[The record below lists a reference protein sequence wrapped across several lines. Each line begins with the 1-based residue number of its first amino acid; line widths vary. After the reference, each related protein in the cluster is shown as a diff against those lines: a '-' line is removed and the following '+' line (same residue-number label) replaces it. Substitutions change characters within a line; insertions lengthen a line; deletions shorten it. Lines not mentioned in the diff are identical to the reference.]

1 MGTNVQVGSKKF
13 FDVPGVQLP
22 IIGGGTASF
31 FDVSGVTAQAADVV
45 SGKVIVGADGQPIT
59 GSRVYNP
66 FGDDA
71 ELIATYD
78 MGSKKLSATSFATW
92 TPSTTAA
99 TIKATANL
107 GTLSLDTDKYEY
119 LTVAILESNTVYAS
133 GTTRK
138 AAVVRQILEIAQ
150 AIYRRPSNLTN
161 LNSGTDNY
169 NYCTTLYTAPLMDY
183 YNSSGT
189 HTLTFT
195 GGYGIYGAATA
206 HTFSSST
213 SLTPTL
219 TVKEPTYNARCST
232 SYFATGMAAAVDQA
246 NSTIKC
252 KVYVHRT
259 KRGALMYSMYHDL
272 VAQYRGV

>member
-1 MGTNVQVGSKKF
+1 MSQTIKLKGTTYS
-13 FDVPGVQLP
+13 GVEGVALP
-22 IIGGGTASF
+22 LVGGGEVVF
-31 FDVSGVTAQAADVV
+31 PDVAGVTAAASDVV
-45 SGKVIVGADGQPIT
+45 SGKIFAASNGLLIPGT
-59 GSRVYNP
+59 RVYSP
-66 FGDDA
+66 YGDEPA
-71 ELIATYD
+71 LIATYD
-78 MGSKKLSATSFATW
+78 MGSKKLSQTSFATW

-107 GTLSLDTDKYEY
+107 GTLSLNTGSYEY
-119 LTVAILESNTVYAS
+119 LTIAILESNTVYAS

-138 AAVVRQILEIAQ
+138 AAVVRQILEIVQ

-183 YNSSGT
+183 YNASGT
-189 HTLTFT
+189 HTITFT

-213 SLTPTL
+213 SNTPTL

-232 SYFATGMAAAVDQA
+232 SYFSTGMASAVDKD

-252 KVYVHRT
+252 KVYVYRI

-272 VAQYRGV
+272 VEQYRA

>member
-1 MGTNVQVGSKKF
+1 MGQKIILLGEEYS
-13 FDVPGVQLP
+13 DVEGVALP
-22 IIGGGTASF
+22 LVGGGEVVF
-31 FDVSGVTAQAADVV
+31 PDVAGVTAAASDVV
-45 SGKVIVGADGQPIT
+45 SGKIFAASNGLLIPGT
-59 GSRVYNP
+59 RVYSP
-66 FGDDA
+66 YGDDA
-71 ELIATYD
+71 TLIATYD
-78 MGSKKLSATSFATW
+78 MGSKKLSETSFATW

-107 GTLSLDTDKYEY
+107 GTLSLDTDNYEY
-119 LTVAILESNTVYAS
+119 LTKAILESNTVYAS

-138 AAVVRQILEIAQ
+138 AAVVRQILEIVQ

-183 YNSSGT
+183 YNASGT

-195 GGYGIYGAATA
+195 GGYGIYGAAAA

-213 SLTPTL
+213 SKTPTL

-232 SYFATGMAAAVDQA
+232 SYFATGMASAVDKD

-252 KVYVHRT
+252 KVYVYRI

-272 VAQYRGV
+272 VEQYRA